1 MAAPIVILII
11 RDNQGQRS
19 YRAFS
24 AVDAERPLDRLTS
37 DVRTR
42 EGIDEGM
49 AIRWRNGEGYIIEV
63 HGIVSNLSHGNR
75 GDFVWCAIRPNGGI
89 AHDVSIS
96 HSQEGI
102 LGQIQQRG
110 EGWHAVSAIH
120 QFIDPV

>member
-24 AVDAERPLDRLTS
+24 SIDAEMPLDRLTRI
-37 DVRTR
+37 VRGH

-49 AIRWRNGEGYIIEV
+49 AIRWRHGEGHIIEV

-75 GDFVWCAIRPNGGI
+75 GDVVWCAVRPNGGI
-89 AHDVSIS
+89 AHDVNIS
-96 HSQEGI
+96 HSQEKVI
-102 LGQIQQRG
+102 EQIQQRG

-120 QFIDPV
+120 SFID